1 MAAHGLS
8 EYDAD
13 LLVRLLAGGADYFE
27 AMIAAGAPAKAASNW
42 LQGEVRRRLKDLG
55 AEDVAQV
62 PVPPAALAELVI
74 LADRGVV
81 SSTVA
86 KDVLDRMWISGRS
99 APAIIEAEGLGQIG
113 DEAAL
118 ADLVAGVIARHAG
131 AVAQYRA
138 GRTNTFGFLVGQAMK
153 ASEGKAN
160 PKVVSDLLRK
170 LLASASEP
178 PA

>member
-1 MAAHGLS
+1 MRDYGLP

-27 AMIAAGAPAKAASNW
+27 GMVAAGAPAKAASNW

-55 AEDVAQV
+55 VDDVAQV
-62 PVPPAALAELVI
+62 PVAPPALAELVV
-74 LADRGVV
+74 LADRGIV

-86 KDVLDRMWISGRS
+86 KDVLEKMWLTGHS
-99 APAIIEAEGLGQIG
+99 AGAIIDAEGLGQIG
-113 DEAAL
+113 DESAL
-118 ADLVAGVIARHAG
+118 SALVADVLAQHAD

-138 GRTNTFGFLVGQAMK
+138 GRTNTFGFLVGQVMRT
-153 ASEGKAN
+153 SGGKAN

-170 LLASASEP
+170 LLAAG
-178 PA
+178 